1 MTQKAIRFLI
11 FIISVFLAYPNA
23 HAQKT
28 KDQLQHE
35 KQLAIQKLNEA
46 QKILEETSTQK
57 ETSLGQ
63 LAALNNQIIA
73 GESLIRSIKQ
83 EINLTNTE
91 INELSTII
99 KSLETDLA
107 KLKSEYSVLAYNS
120 YKSRFGLRDL
130 TFLFSASTFSQVY
143 LRMKYM
149 EQYAS
154 ERKKQVM
161 LIGDVR
167 ESLLVQEKSLSIKL
181 REKQNLLTQEVAQNQ
196 NLVKLKNRQN
206 QLVLSLGKKEK
217 GLRQELEQRK
227 KDIVRLDKLIADL
240 VAAEIRESS
249 KGTSTDKVTLSGNM
263 ISISKSFESS
273 IGRLPWPVSS
283 GFISSRFGT
292 HPHPVYKKLNIPNDG
307 IDIQT
312 NSNEVV
318 RAVFEGQVKAIAFVP
333 GEMKYVVL
341 IQHGEFFTVSAKLRE
356 TSVKKGQ
363 IVKSN
368 DPIGIVN
375 TKRDGVS
382 EIQFQVWKNNQ
393 KLNPENWIV
402 RK

>member
-1 MTQKAIRFLI
+1 MIQKAIRFLI
-11 FIISVFLAYPNA
+11 FIVPVFLAYPNA

-28 KDQLQHE
+28 KDQLQQE

-63 LAALNNQIIA
+63 LAALNNQILA

-83 EINLTNTE
+83 EIDLTNTE
-91 INELSTII
+91 ITELGTII
-99 KSLETDLA
+99 KSLESDLA
-107 KLKSEYSVLAYNS
+107 KFKSEYSVLAYNS
-120 YKSRFGLRDL
+120 YKSKFGLRDL

-161 LIGDVR
+161 LIRDVR

-181 REKQNLLTQEVAQNQ
+181 REKRDLLTQEVAQNQ

-206 QLVLSLGKKEK
+206 QLILSLGKKEK

-227 KDIVRLDKLIADL
+227 KDIARLDKFIADL

-263 ISISKSFESS
+263 ISISKSFETS

-356 TSVKKGQ
+356 ATVKKGQ

-368 DPIGIVN
+368 DPIGIVS